1 MKADDNVGYLGGLL
15 IAIPI
20 SMLDAV
26 VVMYGWNTFI
36 TRLFDLPAINNLVL
50 ILGALTFFNYLIAK
64 TSDDR
69 SPLTWG
75 KLYSAI
81 VSSLSTWLLM
91 FIIQLFI

>member
-1 MKADDNVGYLGGLL
+1 MKADDNVGYFVGLL

-50 ILGALTFFNYLIAK
+50 IFGALTFFNYLIAK
-64 TSDDR
+64 TGDDR

-81 VSSLSTWLLM
+81 VSILSTWLLM